1 MTGNKDE
8 TPHFHGHRERLRA
21 RFFDTGAEA
30 LPDYELL
37 ELLLCRSIKRQ
48 DTKPIAKDLLKRFGS
63 FAEVL
68 GAPLSLLKECKGVG
82 ENTASD
88 LKFVEAAAQR
98 YARGS
103 VAARKTLSSMDDVIT
118 YCRAVMAFSARE
130 QVRIL
135 FLDKRNGI
143 IADEIQQ
150 TGTVDHTPFYP
161 REVIKRSLELSASA
175 LILVHNHPSGD
186 ATPST
191 ADIRSTKEI
200 ADIAEPL
207 GITLHDHIVVGRHGF
222 TSMRSA
228 GLI

>member
-1 MTGNKDE
+1 MTESKDE

-21 RFFDTGAEA
+21 RFFSTGAEA

-48 DTKPIAKDLLKRFGS
+48 DVKPIAKDLLKRFGS
-63 FAEVL
+63 FAEVM

-82 ENTASD
+82 ENTAAD
-88 LKFVEAAAQR
+88 LKIVEAAAQR

-103 VAARKTLSSMDDVIT
+103 VTIRKTLSSLDEVIT
-118 YCRAVMAFSARE
+118 YCRAAMAFSERE

-161 REVIKRSLELSASA
+161 REAIKRSLELSASA

-186 ATPST
+186 PTPSE
-191 ADIRSTKEI
+191 ADIRMTRDVASI
-200 ADIAEPL
+200 AKPL
-207 GITLHDHIVVGRHGF
+207 GIMLHDHLIIGRLGYC
-222 TSMRSA
+222 SMKEK
-228 GLI
+228 GLF